1 MGLFRVLCGGPLRCG
16 GDELVRGR
24 RAQALKDVHDQHAA
38 PLWRYAMSLTGSAA
52 EADDVVQETLL
63 RAWKTSRILAEPP
76 DKVGG
81 WLFTV
86 ARNIVIDRSR
96 SAVRRRETLGGDLP
110 EEPVSDRVDEVLDAM
125 MVHEALAALSEPHRT
140 VIVGAYY
147 RARTVA
153 DLSEELGIAEGT
165 VKSRLHYGMRALRLA
180 LKERGVSR

>member
-1 MGLFRVLCGGPLRCG
+1 MI
-16 GDELVRGR
+16 RGR
-24 RAQALKDVHDQHAA
+24 RAEALKDVHDQHAA
-38 PLWRYAMSLTGSAA
+38 PLWRYAMSLTGDAA

-63 RAWKTSRILAEPP
+63 RAWKTTRILTEPP
-76 DKVGG
+76 EQVGG

-86 ARNIVIDRSR
+86 ARNIVIDKSR
-96 SAVRRRETLGGDLP
+96 SAPRRRESPGSELP

-125 MVHEALAALSEPHRT
+125 MIHEALAALSQAHRV

-147 RARTVA
+147 RGRTVA
-153 DLSEELGIAEGT
+153 DLSEELGVAEGT